1 MESTVLRRTWAEID
15 MEALTYNYHKL
26 RGMTSPNAKF
36 MGVVK
41 GNSNG
46 HGAVQVA
53 RKLSELGADYLAVA
67 TADEAR
73 ELRANGITLPVLVL
87 GHTPVELT
95 GELIRHNITQAVA
108 GPRQAIAY
116 SEAAAKYD
124 KPLTVHLKVDTGM
137 SRIGVQVRE
146 QYFESGVKMLKE
158 LYDLPNLQVEG
169 IFTHFSVSDG
179 RDDESEKYTRE
190 QFDWFVRTTDALEK
204 LGCTFALRHCCNS
217 SALTRFPEMH
227 MDMCRT
233 GTALMGMGLEA
244 IPYGLKPVMRFKTC
258 IYAVKEYEPGFYIS
272 YGCTVKTTRK
282 TRIGVI
288 PAGYAD
294 GLFRGLTGK
303 ASLMTADGPAPLI
316 GRVCMD
322 MSMIDL
328 TDLPN
333 IGEGDEVEIFG
344 EKQLVGVISEILDT
358 VDNECTNAVSRR
370 VPRIYING

>member
-1 MESTVLRRTWAEID
+1 MTESTVLRRTWAEID
-15 MEALTYNYHKL
+15 MQALTHNYNVL
-26 RGMTSPNAKF
+26 RGLTSPAAKF

-46 HGAVQVA
+46 HGAVEVA
-53 RKLSELGADYLAVA
+53 KKLTELGADYLAVA

-87 GHTPVELT
+87 GHTPVEMT

-108 GPRQAIAY
+108 GPRQALAY

-124 KPLTVHLKVDTGM
+124 KPLTVHLKVDSGM
-137 SRIGVQVRE
+137 SRIGVQVCGDC
-146 QYFESGVKMLKE
+146 FTSGVATLKE
-158 LYDLPNLQVEG
+158 MYDLPNLQVEG
-169 IFTHFSVSDG
+169 IFTHFAVSDG
-179 RDDESEKYTRE
+179 RDEVSEKYTYN
-190 QFDWFVRTTDALEK
+190 QFNWFKKAVEALEAQ
-204 LGCTFALRHCCNS
+204 GCVFALRHCCNS
-217 SALTRFPEMH
+217 SGLTRFPEMH

-244 IPYGLKPVMRFKTC
+244 IPYGLKPVMRFKSC
-258 IYAVKEYEPGFYIS
+258 VYAVKEYEPGVYVS
-272 YGCTVKTTRK
+272 YGCTFKTTRK
-282 TRIGVI
+282 TRVGVV

-294 GLFRGLTGK
+294 GLFRGLSGK
-303 ASLMTADGPAPLI
+303 ASLITADGPAPLV

-322 MSMIDL
+322 ACMIDL

-333 IGEGDEVEIFG
+333 VGEGDEVEIFG
-344 EKQLVGVISEILDT
+344 EKQLVGVISGLLDT

-370 VPRIYING
+370 VPRIYV